1 MCNETCL
8 NHLKEFFMKN
18 VYAILF
24 ATALLFGL
32 SGQIGAEA
40 APRKITTKNAAPA
53 ANQLEANAEPRRNA
67 FSLELLG
74 RGLLYSL
81 NYDYLITDDIA
92 LGAGVSTYSISAGSA
107 SASAWIIPVYANY
120 YFTQGSHRWFASG
133 GANLIFASS
142 NVGSDEKISGSGV
155 AGVLGGGYEYRGDSG
170 FLFRAAPY
178 VFVGKVSGGWLGLS
192 LGFTI

>member
-1 MCNETCL
+1 
-8 NHLKEFFMKN
+8 MKN
-18 VYAILF
+18 IYSILF
-24 ATALLFGL
+24 ATALLFAL

-40 APRKITTKNAAPA
+40 APQKKATTPA
-53 ANQLEANAEPRRNA
+53 TQQIEADADSVSRSNEPRRHA
-67 FSLELLG
+67 VSLELLG

-81 NYDYLITDDIA
+81 NYDYLITDDVA
-92 LGAGVSTYSISAGSA
+92 VGAGVSTYSISSGSA
-107 SASAWIIPVYANY
+107 SASAWLFPIYANY
-120 YFTQGSHRWFASG
+120 YFTQGPHRWFASG
-133 GANLIFASS
+133 GANLIFASGS
-142 NVGSDEKISGSGV
+142 VGGDEKVSGSGV